1 MTKRAKTLTVAKY
14 DNPSA
19 FYAGGH
25 YELNLS
31 FEMLRDKQWQRALE
45 TLWSDVNVYGPLSSR
60 YVPDKPLPEQI
71 AVQAPPPTATMVQHG
86 QVKIGEA
93 VVGCDI
99 QATRSLF
106 ECISVMIPVSMFDGL
121 VGGQRI
127 RQDHAEI
134 QALDEVLYDL
144 ALHIYDE
151 VPFKIAALGYE
162 RECQLPLELRSD
174 PQLRHAFLVS
184 GNFLAQDE
192 VLNSLEPDLSRYEQV
207 RANLRWLAPA
217 NLAG

>member
-1 MTKRAKTLTVAKY
+1 MTKQARTLSVAKH
-14 DNPSA
+14 DNSAA

-45 TLWSDVNVYGPLSSR
+45 TLWSDASVYGPLASR
-60 YVPDKPLPEQI
+60 YVPGEPVPEQI
-71 AVQAPPPTATMVQHG
+71 AVQVPPPTATLVQHG
-86 QVKIGEA
+86 QMKIGES
-93 VVGCDI
+93 VVGCDV

-106 ECISVMIPVSMFDGL
+106 ECISVMIPISMFERL
-121 VGGQRI
+121 VGSSRL
-127 RQDHAEI
+127 RQEHGEL

-144 ALHIYDE
+144 ALRIYDE

-174 PQLRHAFLVS
+174 PQMRHAFLVT
-184 GNFLAQDE
+184 GNFLAQDD

-217 NLAG
+217 NLVG